1 MTTTAV
7 DTLVNFCMGKGIFR
21 GFGIDTLRVTYGWK
35 GYDYS
40 RTVDIKAISRREFL
54 AILQLSDAATETM
67 VREALR
73 SVTDAQ
79 LSALLSMAEKI
90 VSKWG
95 GIKSNSTET
104 LKRYVQ
110 QLNIEEERIPFSGIA
125 SRSKILP
132 IAFSDRYI
140 ILDARVVVALTAV
153 QLLEPPDMGKLFPY
167 MESRNSSISRA
178 KPGAFLARPEYRRN
192 RILSRYP
199 NWTKQKRSSAYFE
212 YLKLMRMALVELT
225 NTKPGVQLWDLEM
238 ALFWQATDLIHSL
251 SEAETSALHDPK

>member
-7 DTLVNFCMGKGIFR
+7 DTLVNFFMGKGIFR
-21 GFGIDTLRVTYGWK
+21 GFGIDTMRETYGWK

-40 RTVDIKAISRREFL
+40 RTVEIKATSRREFL

-79 LSALLSMAEKI
+79 LSALLSMAEE
-90 VSKWG
+90 VVHKWG

-132 IAFSDRYI
+132 IAFPDRYI

-178 KPGAFLARPEYRRN
+178 KPGAFLARPDYRRN

-199 NWTKQKRSSAYFE
+199 NWTKQKRSTAYFE
-212 YLKLMRMALVELT
+212 YLKLMRRALAELANST
-225 NTKPGVQLWDLEM
+225 PGVQLWDLEM
-238 ALFWQATDLIHSL
+238 ALFWQATDLIHTL

>member
-7 DTLVNFCMGKGIFR
+7 DTLVDFFMGEGIFR
-21 GFGIDTLRVTYGWK
+21 GFGIDKMRETYGWK

-40 RTVDIKAISRREFL
+40 TTVEIKTTSRRSFL

-67 VREALR
+67 VQEALR
-73 SVTDAQ
+73 LVTDAQ
-79 LSALLSMAEKI
+79 LSALLSMAEDV

-110 QLNIEEERIPFSGIA
+110 QLNIEEARIPFSGIA

-132 IAFSDRYI
+132 IAFPDRYI

-153 QLLEPPDMGKLFPY
+153 QLLEPPDMGQLFPY

-178 KPGAFLARPEYRRN
+178 KPRAFLARPDYRRN

-199 NWTKQKRSSAYFE
+199 NWKKQTRSSAYFE

-225 NTKPGVQLWDLEM
+225 NTKPGVRLWDLEM
-238 ALFWQATDLIHSL
+238 ALFWQATELVHAL
-251 SEAETSALHDPK
+251 SEAETPALHHSK